1 MTEPASLGLWLMS
14 KEKRD
19 YTIGRQAG
27 KDYNKR
33 IYEIY
38 WLMNK
43 IWPTLLEL
51 DHIIKA
57 MKLTQS

>member
-1 MTEPASLGLWLMS
+1 MQDKA
-14 KEKRD
+14 
-19 YTIGRQAG
+19 GRETGSQADE
-27 KDYNKR
+27 DYNKR

-51 DHIIKA
+51 DHNIKP
-57 MKLTQS
+57 